1 MQYFAGDKIPL
12 LKREG
17 NLFIL
22 VIGNGHCR
30 LNGVDLQRICL
41 RKRNEMP
48 TRVKDAELMK
58 KISLYAQDFFLQTM
72 RSPTTQEIGDHF
84 GINKSTA
91 FRYLKEMDKEGML
104 SYDGK
109 SIITKNIAMLQNLQ
123 SLPVCGVIPC
133 GPPSDQYEATEDY
146 ISLPDSILGQGDFF
160 ALRASG
166 DSMVDAGIQPGD
178 IVIVKRAEEAP
189 PEKIVAAL
197 IDGHASTL
205 KRLKYDRETGRYYL
219 HPENAEAG
227 YPDIEADSFAIQGI
241 AVEVLKRL

>member
-1 MQYFAGDKIPL
+1 
-12 LKREG
+12 
-17 NLFIL
+17 
-22 VIGNGHCR
+22 
-30 LNGVDLQRICL
+30 
-41 RKRNEMP
+41 MP

-58 KISLYAQDFFLQTM
+58 KISLYAQDFFLQMM

-146 ISLPDSILGQGDFF
+146 ISLPGSILGQGDFF

-178 IVIVKRAEEAP
+178 IVIIKRAEEAP

-197 IDGHASTL
+197 VDGHASTL
-205 KRLKYDRETGRYYL
+205 KRLKYDGETGRYYL
-219 HPENAEAG
+219 HPENDEAG

>member
-1 MQYFAGDKIPL
+1 M
-12 LKREG
+12 
-17 NLFIL
+17 
-22 VIGNGHCR
+22 
-30 LNGVDLQRICL
+30 NGVKLQRICL
-41 RKRNEMP
+41 RKRYEMP

-58 KISLYAQDFFLQTM
+58 AISLYAQEFFLQAM

-109 SIITKNIAMLQNLQ
+109 SIVTRNIAMLQKLQ
-123 SLPVCGVIPC
+123 NLPVCGSIPC
-133 GPPSDQYEATEDY
+133 GPPSDQYEVTEDY
-146 ISLPDSILGQGDFF
+146 LSLPASILGKGEFF

-166 DSMVDAGIQPGD
+166 DSMVDAGIQQGD

-197 IDGHASTL
+197 IGRKSLT
-205 KRLKYDRETGRYYL
+205 REEL
-219 HPENAEAG
+219 LDLFAEDQQKA
-227 YPDIEADSFAIQGI
+227 A
-241 AVEVLKRL
+241 